1 MPDIAS
7 SVTAAAFTGLP
18 SWRALVRE
26 FEAGDVPHCRA
37 VSAPLAWHEPLLEA
51 LAGLYLTD
59 RPDGGPVGEERLDWE
74 GRLDREER
82 LNWEGHPDLFVAGEA
97 GKAPNIEA
105 CRSLIRDL
113 ALKPARAVRRLGVV
127 MAADRLLLPAANSL
141 LKLAEE
147 PPSHACVLFLLE
159 GNALLPTL
167 RSRARFTALAGP
179 MDVPSAPPPQGDAE
193 WLRWVE
199 EAKDPAGMAGDLA
212 AWSAHA
218 FRSGDVERAARIER
232 LRVIAEAGKLSVP
245 ALCDLLTLAL
255 REELPFEHLFGDF
268 R

>member
-7 SVTAAAFTGLP
+7 PVTAAPFGELP

-37 VSAPLAWHEPLLEA
+37 VSAPLAWHGALLEA
-51 LAGLYLTD
+51 LARLYLS
-59 RPDGGPVGEERLDWE
+59 VGAV
-74 GRLDREER
+74 G
-82 LNWEGHPDLFVAGEA
+82 EGHPDLFVAGEV
-97 GKAPNIEA
+97 GKAPNIEV
-105 CRSLIRDL
+105 CRSMIQEL
-113 ALKPARAVRRLGVV
+113 ALKPVRAVRRLGAV

-147 PPSHACVLFLLE
+147 PPSHACILFLLE

-179 MDVPSAPPPQGDAE
+179 MDVPSATPPRGGAE
-193 WLRWVE
+193 WLHWVE
-199 EAKDPAGMAGDLA
+199 EAKDAAGIAGDLA
-212 AWSAHA
+212 SWSAHA
-218 FRSGDVERAARIER
+218 LRSGDVERAARLDR